1 MAYSSSNYRVS
12 KIDTNSALY
21 KSVYAEG
28 KDSGIDHIL
37 DTSVSYTARS
47 KAKETYNDLI
57 KDYEFPSS
65 SFEEWK
71 QSVSNFV
78 SDLVI
83 AIRDGYEGNPGTGET
98 PVLTGLF
105 EKILSQLSPGF
116 KQNATVSRKSDFD
129 DTTIREVM
137 EYYEPSGD
145 AYAQVDSVLASE
157 LVSGMCSVTNATGKV
172 TPRSSSYAV
181 TEIGRASCRERV

>member
-37 DTSVSYTARS
+37 DTSVSYTDRS

-71 QSVSNFV
+71 
-78 SDLVI
+78 
-83 AIRDGYEGNPGTGET
+83 
-98 PVLTGLF
+98 
-105 EKILSQLSPGF
+105 
-116 KQNATVSRKSDFD
+116 
-129 DTTIREVM
+129 
-137 EYYEPSGD
+137 
-145 AYAQVDSVLASE
+145 
-157 LVSGMCSVTNATGKV
+157 
-172 TPRSSSYAV
+172 
-181 TEIGRASCRERV
+181 IGRAHV